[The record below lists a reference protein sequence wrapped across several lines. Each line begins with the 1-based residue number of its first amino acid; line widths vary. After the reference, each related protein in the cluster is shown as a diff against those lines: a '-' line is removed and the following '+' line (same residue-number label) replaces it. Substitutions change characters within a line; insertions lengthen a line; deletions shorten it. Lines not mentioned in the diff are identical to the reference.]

1 MIFKP
6 SSVIHVEV
14 FKNEMTCLGFAFK
27 QNRGKK
33 QNLAK
38 NIGEMWII
46 IDTVFGFIEVC
57 YAILSTF
64 V

>member
-1 MIFKP
+1 MSGICFQT
-6 SSVIHVEV
+6 EQ
-14 FKNEMTCLGFAFK
+14 E
-27 QNRGKK
+27 KK

-38 NIGEMWII
+38 NVGEMWII